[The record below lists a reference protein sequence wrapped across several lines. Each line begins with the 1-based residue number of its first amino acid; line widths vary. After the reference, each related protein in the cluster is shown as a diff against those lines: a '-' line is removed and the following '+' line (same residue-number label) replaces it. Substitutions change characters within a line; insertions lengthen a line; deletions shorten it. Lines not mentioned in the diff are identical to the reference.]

1 MHMAGPAAQRRL
13 ADIERRCRDGLD
25 AAALQTEILRRL
37 RRVVPT
43 DAVFFAT
50 VDPVTLLFTSAT
62 AEDPLGPATELFLD
76 NEFGNADVNKFAAL
90 AQSADPV
97 ASLDRATGGDR
108 SASARYREIMAPLGL
123 GDELRAALV
132 TGKHCWG
139 VLCLHREDSPSGF
152 TGEELALVR
161 SIAPHLAV
169 GLRTAVAAAQD
180 RNAAPHPDGV
190 GVILLDS
197 DLRLSSMSPE
207 AEQWLT
213 DFPDTDRRGA
223 GLRPVAVLAA
233 AAGPI
238 PSTVRI
244 RGRSGQWLSLHTTRV
259 GPQICVVLEPARP
272 AELGAVL
279 LTAHGLTDAQTRV
292 AAGVLRGRS
301 TRELVEELHISA
313 NTVQEHLTA
322 VFDKFGVRS
331 RRELVAVVLA
341 DLAGFQ

>member
-1 MHMAGPAAQRRL
+1 VQVAGPAVERRL

-25 AAALQTEILRRL
+25 AAALRTELLRRL
-37 RRVVPT
+37 RQAVPA

-50 VDPVTLLFTSAT
+50 VDPVTLLFTSAA

-76 NEFGNADVNKFAAL
+76 NEFGNPDVNKFAVL
-90 AQSADPV
+90 AQAADPV
-97 ASLDRATGGDR
+97 ASLDRATRGDR

-132 TGKHCWG
+132 TGHHCWG

-161 SIAPHLAV
+161 RVAPHLAA
-169 GLRTAVAAAQD
+169 GLRKAVT
-180 RNAAPHPDGV
+180 AAPRPDGV
-190 GVILLDS
+190 SLILLDA
-197 DLRLSSMSPE
+197 DLGLVSMSPE
-207 AEQWLT
+207 AERWLA
-213 DFPDTDRRGA
+213 DFPDTDRQGA
-223 GLRPVAVLAA
+223 GLLPVTVLAA
-233 AAGPI
+233 AAGPR
-238 PSTVRI
+238 PSTVQI
-244 RGRSGQWLSLHTTRV
+244 HGRSGQWLSLHTTQV
-259 GPQICVVLEPARP
+259 GSQIGVVLEPARP
-272 AELGAVL
+272 AQLGAVL

-292 AAGVLRGRS
+292 AALVIRGRS

-331 RRELVAVVLA
+331 RRELVTAVLA
-341 DLAGFQ
+341 DLAGFK

>member
-1 MHMAGPAAQRRL
+1 MHVAGPAVERRL

-25 AAALQTEILRRL
+25 AATLRTELLRRL
-37 RRVVPT
+37 RQVVPA

-50 VDPVTLLFTSAT
+50 VDPVTLLFTSAS

-76 NEFGNADVNKFAAL
+76 NEFGNPDVNKFAVL
-90 AQSADPV
+90 AQAADPV
-97 ASLDRATGGDR
+97 ASLDRATRGDR

-132 TGKHCWG
+132 TGHHCWG
-139 VLCLHREDSPSGF
+139 VLCLHRQDSPSGF

-161 SIAPHLAV
+161 RIAPHLAA
-169 GLRTAVAAAQD
+169 GLRKAVT
-180 RNAAPHPDGV
+180 AAPASGATPRPDGV
-190 GVILLDS
+190 GLILLDA
-197 DLRLSSMSPE
+197 DLKLVSMSPE
-207 AEQWLT
+207 AEQWLG
-213 DFPDTDRRGA
+213 DFPDTDRQGA
-223 GLRPVAVLAA
+223 GLLPVTVLAA

-238 PSTVRI
+238 PSSVRI
-244 RGRSGQWLSLHTTRV
+244 RGRSCQWLSLHTTRV
-259 GPQICVVLEPARP
+259 GSQIGVVLEPARP
-272 AELGAVL
+272 AQLGAVL

-292 AAGVLRGRS
+292 AALVIRGRS

-331 RRELVAVVLA
+331 RRELVTAVLA
-341 DLAGFQ
+341 DLAGFK